1 MAARTLTDGERE
13 IVAELNA
20 DAYAD
25 TAEAWDEVHAGCDV
39 EPCSECES
47 REALDAQ
54 TYDALIDRARVEYE
68 RDYLPEDP
76 GGDDYPF

>member
-13 IVAELNA
+13 VLAEQNA
-20 DAYAD
+20 DAYED
-25 TAEAWDEVHAGCDV
+25 LAEAWLEAHAGCDV
-39 EPCSECES
+39 EPCAECES

-54 TYDALIDRARVEYE
+54 TYAALIDRARVEYE

-76 GGDDYPF
+76 GEDDYPF